1 MAPALRAVPSEDA
14 LSFDAPLAL
23 LALAIVPLAVVLYV
37 LHQRRRTQ
45 YAARWGAPS
54 LLPNVVDREPGKLR
68 YVPFAIL
75 LVALTALVVG
85 VARPHATVS
94 VPREEA
100 TVLLAI
106 DVSRSMGAN
115 DIRPSRLGAAQIAAS
130 KFIEKVPDKYRV
142 GVVAFGSNATVAV
155 APTTDRE
162 LVRTGIAALKPGE
175 GTAIGDAVV
184 LSTSLGR
191 RLKSDDGVI
200 PPTSVLLIS
209 DGAPDG
215 GRTTPRAAAER
226 ARRQHVPVY
235 TVALGTP
242 NGIVE
247 HTLPSGYKEQIRVPP
262 APATLQMI
270 ARATGGKFY
279 RAADEDRLSEIYEQ
293 LGSRLGKKKESREVT
308 DVFAGGSA
316 LLLVVGGALSAFLFR
331 RVP

>member
-1 MAPALRAVPSEDA
+1 
-14 LSFDAPLAL
+14 LSFQSPLAL
-23 LALAIVPLAVVLYV
+23 VALVLIPVLVVLYV
-37 LHQRRRTQ
+37 VHRRRQTT
-45 YAARWGAPS
+45 YAARWGSPS
-54 LLPNVVDREPGKLR
+54 LLPNAVDRAPGRLR
-68 YVPFAIL
+68 YLPLVIL
-75 LVALTALVVG
+75 LVALTTLVVG

-94 VPREEA
+94 VKREEA

-106 DVSRSMGAN
+106 DVSRSMGAT
-115 DIRPSRLGAAQIAAS
+115 DVRPSRLAAAQIAAS
-130 KFIEKVPDKYRV
+130 KFIEKIPEKFRI
-142 GVVAFGSNATVAV
+142 GLVAFGSSATVAV

-162 LVRTGIAALKPGE
+162 LVRAGISALKTGE

-184 LSTSLGR
+184 LSAALGR
-191 RLKSDDGVI
+191 RLKTRDGVV

-215 GRTTPRAAAER
+215 GRTSPRVAAQR

-235 TVALGTP
+235 TVALGTRD
-242 NGIVE
+242 GVVE
-247 HTLPSGYKEQIRVPP
+247 HTLPGGFREQIRVPP

-270 ARATGGKFY
+270 SRMTGGKFF
-279 RAADEDRLSEIYEQ
+279 RALDSDRLSEIYED